1 MEIFQHPIQI
11 CHQII
16 LRLHSSSH
24 TREKVSINLTMKKSL
39 SRQRRRASTQQK
51 AAIRD
56 FFIILHILHNFAHFA
71 QFFTLWLLALLCLF
85 LPVLLCAAL
94 VWCPCVLGV
103 TLGQIDPRPF
113 DCCYM
118 YMYTSGFGPAKPFF
132 LGKSYGLLKVINI
145 D

>member
-1 MEIFQHPIQI
+1 MKRKVS
-11 CHQII
+11 CW
-16 LRLHSSSH
+16 SSSCGWKKKTAVPSCPMTSQVTH
-24 TREKVSINLTMKKSL
+24 LPALNQSLLIWATR
-39 SRQRRRASTQQK
+39 QQDYPMM
-51 AAIRD
+51 R
-56 FFIILHILHNFAHFA
+56 
-71 QFFTLWLLALLCLF
+71 LLCNGCFVWGGFGLVAR
-85 LPVLLCAAL
+85 LGSGWWLCSASSSRFCSARPL

-118 YMYTSGFGPAKPFF
+118 YMYTSGSGPTKPFF